1 MSKYTQQDE
10 IDEKGGKILQSS
22 LDESYFSVNPFNGKI
37 PDIDGEIRLRDG
49 KRRYLEKYLHY
60 QQKSKK
66 SVKDNKYFCRR
77 AVIDYLINSSVP
89 TLLFI
94 VDTTAQKAYWFFFDE
109 KTKKS
114 LKLEADSKGRTLN
127 LVGRVVERNIG
138 ALLNERWQK
147 FAKRQ
152 SYRELSESLTDLARS
167 FEENTVKCVGLLYLI
182 RAIPKGKITA
192 MFSKIL
198 KVSEEEITVIIKK
211 LSDKEIITS
220 TPNLYLVENE
230 QIGIESLLELISD
243 TPPEQIESF
252 FDSKEEKTRIR
263 EQLAKTEQAT
273 QFLQKESLGLLNFI
287 KKTPTNNDDIYAN
300 LEILE
305 QYAFR
310 VPDQVIKIS
319 KTLINSKPL
328 SQKEYKSK
336 LGKFKGKSN
345 QDVILKV
352 IDLLKEVRYHKPKEV
367 LDLLTHLTEKGEY
380 RKKATEAIKALSEYN
395 LYALRYIGYLPQG
408 TILDGLEKWS
418 DSKKIKHQEVINIIA
433 RELLSPEYEGHSM
446 SDYKT
451 FTISFGSLKPSGLLQ
466 KIRGRT
472 IEILKRMY
480 VSTKDIKTRKETLL
494 SLNEASRTPSRGNY
508 SKELEDL
515 IINDT
520 NKIIEFYLSIL
531 PDTDAQLVKEIE
543 EQAHWFIKRYGK
555 DRLPKISELE
565 TRIASDKEYNM
576 FRVFFGYDYKFD
588 EELGWQEAKKQ
599 RETEIDKFIR
609 NINNRTWHK
618 WLERIISIAKK
629 YTDVD
634 AGKFQYFNVFLHSLG
649 KDKPEFAIELLT
661 KYENKMEFFLI
672 HLLAGVWESDKKPLA
687 RELIVKWT
695 KRGKHLSISAY
706 LFTYTNTLDL
716 ELLELIFKKVMGS
729 GDKNAMFN
737 ILHICMERHSDSNKL
752 KQMFILILKELI
764 KIKDDSWAI
773 RLWVRNYSL
782 LDTLNSQDYDIVLQ
796 SLALHSSV
804 DHHIE
809 EILKPIIKKYP
820 QKVIGFFFER
830 VTHHLKTQEHYR
842 YDAIPLDFYEIR
854 EDLAHAGKVVIPEIL
869 KWFSEKDWLYRFE
882 ASHLLAT
889 IFPSFSG
896 NLENYLLGLIKQ
908 GGKRNALLV
917 LSILRA
923 YKGEPFLHEVSKTFI
938 KKFLQDEKD
947 KLYKEYRSEMFITLS
962 QTGVVSGEYGMRD
975 AYKRKKEEIQSW
987 KEDKNPVLQI
997 FIKDYERYLDD
1008 SIKFEEQRADEDIQL
1023 MKKGI
1028 R

>member
-22 LDESYFSVNPFNGKI
+22 LDELYFSVNPFDGKT

-49 KRRYLEKYLHY
+49 KGKYLERYLHY

-66 SVKDNKYFCRR
+66 TIKNNKYFCKRS
-77 AVIDYLINSSVP
+77 VIDYLISSSVP
-89 TLLFI
+89 TLLFV

-114 LKLEADSKGRTLN
+114 LRLHSDTKGRTLD
-127 LVGRVVERNIG
+127 LTGREIG
-138 ALLNERWQK
+138 NNSSELNGRWQQ

-182 RAIPKGKITA
+182 RAIPKGKVAAI
-192 MFSKIL
+192 FSKIL

-211 LSDKEIITS
+211 LLDKEIITS
-220 TPNLYLVENE
+220 TRNLYLVENE
-230 QIGIESLLELISD
+230 QIGMGSLLELISD

-252 FDSKEEKTRIR
+252 FDSKEGKARIR
-263 EQLAKTEQAT
+263 EQLAKTEQAIK
-273 QFLQKESLGLLNFI
+273 FLQKESVGLLNFI
-287 KKTPTNNDDIYAN
+287 TKTPTNNDDICAN

-319 KTLINSKPL
+319 KTLINLKPL
-328 SQKEYKSK
+328 PQKEYKGK

-367 LDLLTHLTEKGEY
+367 LDLLTHLAEKEEY
-380 RKKATEAIKALSEYN
+380 RKKATEATKSLAEYN
-395 LYALRYIGYLPQG
+395 LYALKYIGYLAQG
-408 TILDGLEKWS
+408 TILDELEKWS
-418 DSKKIKHQEVINIIA
+418 ENKKIKHQEVINIIA
-433 RELLSPEYEGHSM
+433 RELLNPEYEGHSM
-446 SDYKT
+446 SNYKT
-451 FTISFGSLKPSGLLQ
+451 FTISFGSLKPSELLQ

-472 IEILKRMY
+472 IEILKKLY
-480 VSTKDIKTRKETLL
+480 TSSKDVQVRKEILL
-494 SLNEASRTPSRGNY
+494 SLNEATRTPSRGNY

-515 IINDT
+515 VASDT

-531 PDTDAQLVKEIE
+531 SDSDAQLIKEIE
-543 EQAHWFIKRYGK
+543 EQAHWFVKRYGK

-565 TRIASDKEYNM
+565 TRIASDKEYSM
-576 FRVFFGYDYKFD
+576 FKVFFGYDYRFD
-588 EELGWQEAKKQ
+588 EGLGWQEAKEQ
-599 RETEIDKFIR
+599 REAEIDKFIK
-609 NINNRTWHK
+609 NINGKTWQE
-618 WLERIISIAKK
+618 WLRQIISIAKK

-634 AGKFQYFNVFLHSLG
+634 AGKFQYFNVFLYGLG
-649 KDKPEFAIELLT
+649 KDKPEFAIELLS
-661 KYENKMEFFLI
+661 KYEKEMEFFLI
-672 HLLAGVWESDKKPLA
+672 NLLAGVWESSKKSLA
-687 RELIVKWT
+687 RELVVEWT
-695 KRGKHLSISAY
+695 KRGKHLSVLAY

-716 ELLELIFKKVMGS
+716 ELFELIFKKVAGS
-729 GDKNAMFN
+729 GDKNAMLN
-737 ILHICMERHSDSNKL
+737 ILHVCMEKHKDINKL
-752 KQMFILILKELI
+752 KQMFILTLKELI
-764 KIKDDSWAI
+764 RVKDDSWAI
-773 RLWVRNYSL
+773 SLWVRDYSL
-782 LDTLNSQDYDIVLQ
+782 LDTLDAQDYDIMLQ
-796 SLALHSSV
+796 SLVLHFSI

-809 EILKPIIKKYP
+809 ELLKPVIKKYP

-830 VTHHLKTQEHYR
+830 VTHHLKTQEHLR
-842 YDAIPLDFYEIR
+842 YDAIPLDFHEIR
-854 EDLAHAGKVVIPEIL
+854 EDLAQAEKVVIPEIL
-869 KWFSEKDWLYRFE
+869 KWFSEKDWLYHFE
-882 ASHLLAT
+882 ASHLLGA

-896 NLENYLLGLIKQ
+896 NLGNYLLDLIKQ
-908 GGKRNALLV
+908 GGKQNALLV

-923 YKGEPFLHEVSKTFI
+923 YKGEPFLHEASKAFI
-938 KKFLQDEKD
+938 KKFLQNEND
-947 KLYKEYRSEMFITLS
+947 KLYKEYRSEMFIVLS
-962 QTGVVSGEYGMRD
+962 QTGVVTGEYGMRD
-975 AYKRKKEEIQSW
+975 AYKRKKDEIQPW
-987 KEDKNPVLQI
+987 KEDKNPTLQI

-1008 SIKFEEQRADEDIQL
+1008 SIKFEEQRANEDIQL